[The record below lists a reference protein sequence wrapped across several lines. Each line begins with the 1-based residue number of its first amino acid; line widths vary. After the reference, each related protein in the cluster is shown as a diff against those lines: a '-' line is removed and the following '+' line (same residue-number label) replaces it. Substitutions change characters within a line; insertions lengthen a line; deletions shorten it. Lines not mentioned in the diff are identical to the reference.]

1 MGFSI
6 AWIAVQTEN
15 HDSIFELLDVSPTNE
30 EDEYFESKFSGSAL
44 KNGWFLLVGQGC
56 ENRLVQKDV
65 LSDLSELG
73 PTVAC
78 SIEEHV
84 MYSSV
89 EYWSSG
95 SKKWSASHDAQK
107 GMYNLETSGALPD
120 SFDSFKIKLS
130 KDQDAE
136 GGEKADVDLIFDI
149 PLLLASEL
157 TGFKHDEDCESLA
170 QPNPVVFTEKGKTTT
185 ATNTVKRPWW
195 KLW

>member
-15 HDSIFELLDVSPTNE
+15 NDSIFELLDVSPTTE

-65 LSDLSELG
+65 LSELSQFG

-78 SIEEHV
+78 SVEEHV
-84 MYSSV
+84 MYSSA
-89 EYWSSG
+89 EYWCSG
-95 SKKWSASHDAQK
+95 SKKWSAAHDAQQ
-107 GMYNLETSGALPD
+107 GMYNLETSGALPNLFE
-120 SFDSFKIKLS
+120 SLKIRVS

-170 QPNPVVFTEKGKTTT
+170 QPNPVVFSEKGRTTT
-185 ATNTVKRPWW
+185 TTVKRPWW

>member
-1 MGFSI
+1 VGFSI
-6 AWIAVQTEN
+6 SWIAVKAEN
-15 HDSIFELLDVSPTNE
+15 HDSIFELLDVNPTDE

-56 ENRLVQKDV
+56 ENRLVNHDV
-65 LSDLSELG
+65 LSELSEFG

-84 MYSSV
+84 MYSSA
-89 EYWSSG
+89 EYWDSG
-95 SKKWSASHDAQK
+95 SKKWSVAHDAQK
-107 GMYNLETSGALPD
+107 GMYNLEASGALPN
-120 SFDSFKIKLS
+120 SFENLKTKVSN
-130 KDQDAE
+130 DQDAE
-136 GGEKADVDLIFDI
+136 GGQKADVDLIFDI

-170 QPNPVVFTEKGKTTT
+170 QPHPVVFEEKGIATK
-185 ATNTVKRPWW
+185 TNTAKRPWW

>member
-15 HDSIFELLDVSPTNE
+15 HDSIFELLDVNPTSE
-30 EDEYFESKFSGSAL
+30 EDEYFESKLSGSAL
-44 KNGWFLLVGQGC
+44 KNGWFLLVGQGF
-56 ENRLVQKDV
+56 ENRLVQNDV
-65 LSDLSELG
+65 LSELSEFG

-84 MYSSV
+84 MYSSA

-95 SKKWSASHDAQK
+95 SKKWTAVHDAQK
-107 GMYNLETSGALPD
+107 GRYNLETSGSLPI
-120 SFDSFKIKLS
+120 SFESLNARVTKE
-130 KDQDAE
+130 QDAE

-170 QPNPVVFTEKGKTTT
+170 QPNPVVFSEKGVATT
-185 ATNTVKRPWW
+185 ATTVKRPWW

>member
-6 AWIAVQTEN
+6 SWIAVRAEN
-15 HDSIFELLDVSPTNE
+15 HDSIFELLGVNPTDE

-56 ENRLVQKDV
+56 ENRLVSQHV
-65 LSDLSELG
+65 LSELSSYG

-89 EYWSSG
+89 EYWDSG
-95 SKKWSASHDAQK
+95 SKKWSVAHDAQK
-107 GMYNLETSGALPD
+107 GIYNLEASGALPN
-120 SFDSFKIKLS
+120 SFESLKTKVS
-130 KDQDAE
+130 KDQEAE
-136 GGEKADVDLIFDI
+136 GGQNADVDLIFDI

-170 QPNPVVFTEKGKTTT
+170 QPHPVVFKEKGIATK
-185 ATNTVKRPWW
+185 TNTARRPWW